1 MELYRRNEFLQKIV
15 SAIFRCIFVNRQ
27 TIILARKNTKKSK
40 FKQKLTDKYRLV
52 VLNENTFEERFSL
65 KLSRLNVFVLGG
77 FFSILLV
84 ILTIIFIAFTPIKE
98 YIPGYESSQ
107 LKAEAVKLTFDAEA
121 LKQKLTILE
130 NYTIALQPVL
140 TGKISSEEIN
150 SLQIQARQFVIDES
164 QLDASKE
171 DSLFREKIDRETRFT
186 LLKNTKSSIKI
197 VFFAPLKGN
206 ISQEFDANSK
216 HFAIDIASKKG
227 NPIKAA
233 ADGTVIFSGWSVDT
247 GYVIILKHNKD
258 FISVYKHNGNL
269 LKQQGDFVKS
279 GEVIASVGS
288 TGELTTGPHLHFE
301 LWKGG
306 YAINPTNF
314 IDFK

>member
-1 MELYRRNEFLQKIV
+1 
-15 SAIFRCIFVNRQ
+15 
-27 TIILARKNTKKSK
+27 LAKKDKKKGK

-77 FFSILLV
+77 VFSVLLV
-84 ILTIIFIAFTPIKE
+84 FVTIVFIAFTPIKE
-98 YIPGYESSQ
+98 YIPGYSSST
-107 LKAEAVKLTFDAEA
+107 LKAEAIKLTFDAAA
-121 LKQKLTILE
+121 LKQKLAIIE
-130 NYTIALQPVL
+130 NYTKALKPVL
-140 TGKISSEEIN
+140 TGEITSEEID
-150 SLQIQARQFVIDES
+150 SLQVKARQSVIDES
-164 QLDASKE
+164 LLDATKE
-171 DSLFREKIDRETRFT
+171 DSLFREKVDRKTRFA
-186 LLKNTKSSIKI
+186 LLNNAKSNVQI

-216 HFAIDIASKKG
+216 HFAIDIASKRG

-233 ADGTVIFSGWSVDT
+233 ADGTVIFSDWSADT
-247 GYVIILKHNKD
+247 GYVIILKHSKD

-306 YAINPTNF
+306 YAINPINF